1 MTSLELDA
9 LQLAISNNARVLYSI
24 YLRPKASNH
33 EPSVELNYPEI
44 MRLLNA
50 KQDEIQLGR
59 HINSLL
65 KELFNVGLITLNE
78 SQDLKLSLNRQTVF
92 LALMKPV
99 GINNITPS
107 SANKHEYLS
116 MHIDWRPDDA
126 VFDQL
131 CQLIGLIDK
140 GYSTEELGEFIAYWI
155 GYPER
160 RFSEYQWTQ
169 KFALNIKLRRQR
181 FPISKQQTKV
191 GHQWVPLS
199 ADIEIDDNVRQLV
212 EKYSEKK

>member
-1 MTSLELDA
+1 
-9 LQLAISNNARVLYSI
+9 
-24 YLRPKASNH
+24 
-33 EPSVELNYPEI
+33 